1 MTQSFDPAVPPAQ
14 PPTPDRSLE
23 MQQRQAEVADLNRR
37 MKSGANNFYW
47 IAALSVINSLLLQF
61 GGDIY
66 FVVGLAGT
74 LFVDIV
80 FVGIAETMPEA
91 ALVVK
96 IIGVIISAV
105 LAGIFALFG
114 FFANSGKRWAFLVG
128 IAFYIIDSILM
139 LVFQEWMG
147 LLFHALFLFG
157 LFSGLNALNK
167 LQKLTPPKPSSPS
180 DFPQNIGTP

>member
-74 LFVDIV
+74 LFVDVI
-80 FVGIAETMPEA
+80 FSEIAGG
-91 ALVVK
+91 ALVIK
-96 IIGVIISAV
+96 IIGVVISALV
-105 LAGIFALFG
+105 ASVFALFG
-114 FFANSGKRWAFLVG
+114 YFANSGKRWAFLVG

-139 LVFQEWMG
+139 LAFQEWMG

-167 LQKLTPPKPSSPS
+167 LQKLAPPKPSSPS